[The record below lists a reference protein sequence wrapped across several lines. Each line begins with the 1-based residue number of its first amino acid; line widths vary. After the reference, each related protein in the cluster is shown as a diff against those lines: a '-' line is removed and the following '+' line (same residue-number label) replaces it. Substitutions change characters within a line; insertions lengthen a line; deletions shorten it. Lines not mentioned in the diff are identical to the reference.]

1 MRQIEK
7 PELISTII
15 DKKKVWY
22 NIRESRLSYMLHR
35 KLISVNKPLNL
46 EPFLKWYELVKR
58 LDLTMKKFSSS
69 FAGRIMVS
77 LKLLTNLV

>member
-35 KLISVNKPLNL
+35 KLISVNKYEAGSRYRRHWEFPGALRTL
-46 EPFLKWYELVKR
+46 ECGLRDAP
-58 LDLTMKKFSSS
+58 
-69 FAGRIMVS
+69 IM
-77 LKLLTNLV
+77 LP